1 MKKIKGQCA
10 FALLLG
16 GLFVATVCA
25 TRAEQLAPI
34 TVAPQPTQ
42 VITMTQ
48 GKSTTISVAIPFRTI
63 HITNPDI
70 VDIVLT
76 TDRTATL
83 VPKAPGATN
92 VDFFDEKNLVIA
104 GVNVV
109 VNVNELAVQTR
120 IYDHHALTS
129 YTSYHC
135 TPDVC
140 QYFEE
145 TVTKEPAPQATE
157 NVNKNYNYNSRGGP
171 PQ

>member
-34 TVAPQPTQ
+34 T
-42 VITMTQ
+42 
-48 GKSTTISVAIPFRTI
+48 TISVAIPFRSI